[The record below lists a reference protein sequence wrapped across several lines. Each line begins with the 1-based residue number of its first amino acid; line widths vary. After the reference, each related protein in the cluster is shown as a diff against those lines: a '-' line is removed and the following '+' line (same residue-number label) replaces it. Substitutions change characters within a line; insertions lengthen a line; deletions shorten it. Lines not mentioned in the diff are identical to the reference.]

1 MGQSG
6 ERRLLSCLTA
16 PCIPPSSSRTQHK
29 QNRQGRRYS
38 PVQRTAA
45 AAIDGARPVPSPVH
59 WFASGVFL
67 LQREVSPIQP
77 CSRPQAPWLPSCP
90 ARPGDLRSADVLPP
104 ICPVGCPAA
113 ATRSLFHEVSSEPR
127 VESSAMPPLRPRQWR
142 RQ

>member
-6 ERRLLSCLTA
+6 ETRLLSCITA
-16 PCIPPSSSRTQHK
+16 PCIRPSSSRK
-29 QNRQGRRYS
+29 QQKENRQGRRYS

-45 AAIDGARPVPSPVH
+45 AVIDGARPVPLPVH

-77 CSRPQAPWLPSCP
+77 CSRPQAPWLPSCL
-90 ARPGDLRSADVLPP
+90 ARPGDLRGADVLPS

-113 ATRSLFHEVSSEPR
+113 ATRSLFREVSSEPD
-127 VESSAMPPLRPRQWR
+127 VESPAMPPPRPQ
-142 RQ
+142 Q